1 VAGALSIQSLSKSYA
16 GLRAVDRVSLDAAD
30 GEFVTL
36 LGPSGSGKTTT
47 LQMVAGFVQ
56 PDQGRVFL
64 DGRELTGV
72 PAYRRNIGM
81 VFQNYALFP
90 HMTVEQNVA
99 FPLDAR
105 GIGRAESR
113 QRIARALEM
122 VGLSGLERRT
132 PRQLS
137 GGQQQRVALARAIV
151 FQPPLLLMD
160 EPLGA
165 LDKKLRDRL
174 QLEIMELSRGLGVT
188 VIYVTHDQEEAL
200 VMSNRIAVFH
210 RGRIEQ
216 IGSPSDLYERPAS
229 VFVAGFIGESNMF
242 MGDLE
247 LDGDA
252 AAVRAGNRVLRVDAC
267 AARQALA
274 SGKQATVVVRPERLR
289 VHPAASAPLQEPESK
304 TAARLPGRIREA
316 IYLGAVRK
324 YVVDLGDG
332 TRVAARVPTEL
343 DGTQLSAGD
352 EVLVSWDL
360 DRGIVLPGGSDGA
373 DVSGEPSSVETR
385 SAGGAEV
392 RDDRGPA

>member
-1 VAGALSIQSLSKSYA
+1 VAGTLNIREVSKTY
-16 GLRAVDRVSLDAAD
+16 GDVRAVDRVSLDVAA

-47 LQMVAGFVQ
+47 LQMVTGFVE
-56 PDQGRVFL
+56 PDEGQIFL

-72 PAYRRNIGM
+72 ASYRRNIGM

-90 HMTVEQNVA
+90 HMTVEQNIA

-105 GIGRAESR
+105 GVGRTESR
-113 QRIARALEM
+113 KRIARALDM
-122 VGLSGLERRT
+122 VGLSGFERRT

-174 QLEIMELSRGLGVT
+174 QLEIMDLSRSLGVT

-200 VMSNRIAVFH
+200 VMSNRIAIFH

-216 IGSPSDLYERPAS
+216 IGTPSDLYERPRS

-242 MGDLE
+242 MGTLE
-247 LDGDA
+247 AAGER
-252 AAVRAGNRVLRVDAC
+252 AAVRAGAWTLRVDGR
-267 AARQALA
+267 AAGQAGA
-274 SGKQATVVVRPERLR
+274 PGQTVTVVVRPERLR
-289 VHPAASAPLQEPESK
+289 IERAATVQKAEPAANL
-304 TAARLPGRIREA
+304 AAALPGRIHEA
-316 IYLGAVRK
+316 IYLGALRK
-324 YVVDLGDG
+324 YVIDLPGGMRLISRVQTETDG
-332 TRVAARVPTEL
+332 S
-343 DGTQLSAGD
+343 QLSVGD
-352 EVLVSWDL
+352 EVIVSWTI
-360 DRGIVLPGGSDGA
+360 DRGIVLPGGAETTELYGQTDLPEPRYTARGK
-373 DVSGEPSSVETR
+373 DVV
-385 SAGGAEV
+385 
-392 RDDRGPA
+392 

>member
-1 VAGALSIQSLSKSYA
+1 MAGALSVQSLSKSYA

-56 PDQGRVFL
+56 PDAGRVFL

-90 HMTVEQNVA
+90 HMTVEQNIA

-105 GIGRAESR
+105 GIARAESR
-113 QRIARALEM
+113 QRIGRALEM
-122 VGLSGLERRT
+122 VGLSGLEGRT

-216 IGSPSDLYERPAS
+216 IGAPSDLYERPTS

-242 MGDLE
+242 TGDLE
-247 LDGDA
+247 LNGDA
-252 AAVRAGNRVLRVDAC
+252 AAVRAGNLVLRVDAC
-267 AARQALA
+267 AARQVAA
-274 SGKQATVVVRPERLR
+274 SGKQATIVVRPERLR
-289 VHPAASAPLQEPESK
+289 VHSAASNRPEES
-304 TAARLPGRIREA
+304 
-316 IYLGAVRK
+316 
-324 YVVDLGDG
+324 
-332 TRVAARVPTEL
+332 
-343 DGTQLSAGD
+343 
-352 EVLVSWDL
+352 
-360 DRGIVLPGGSDGA
+360 
-373 DVSGEPSSVETR
+373 
-385 SAGGAEV
+385 
-392 RDDRGPA
+392 

>member
-1 VAGALSIQSLSKSYA
+1 VAGALSIQSVSKTY
-16 GLRAVDRVSLDAAD
+16 GDVRAVDRVSLEVAA

-47 LQMVAGFVQ
+47 LQMVTGFIE
-56 PDQGRVFL
+56 PDEGRIFL
-64 DGRELTGV
+64 DGLELTGV
-72 PAYRRNIGM
+72 ASYRRNIGM

-90 HMTVEQNVA
+90 HMTVEQNIA

-105 GIGRAESR
+105 GFGRAESR
-113 QRIARALEM
+113 QRITRALDM
-122 VGLSGLERRT
+122 VGLTGFERRT

-174 QLEIMELSRGLGVT
+174 QLEIMELSRSLGVT

-216 IGSPSDLYERPAS
+216 IGTPTDLYEKPRS

-242 MGDLE
+242 MGELE
-247 LDGDA
+247 FDGHA
-252 AAVRAGNRVLRVDAC
+252 AAVRAGQWTIRVDARSAELASRSGRTVTLVVRPDRLRVDP
-267 AARQALA
+267 AAA
-274 SGKQATVVVRPERLR
+274 VRPVE
-289 VHPAASAPLQEPESK
+289 PGATKAA
-304 TAARLPGRIREA
+304 TLPGRVREA
-316 IYLGAVRK
+316 IYLGPLRK
-324 YVVDLGDG
+324 YVVDLADG
-332 TRVAARVPTEL
+332 IRLISRVQTEM
-343 DGTQLSAGD
+343 DGSQLSAGD
-352 EVLVSWDL
+352 EVWVSWDI
-360 DRGIVLPGGSDGA
+360 DCGIVLPGSA
-373 DVSGEPSSVETR
+373 DAAELFGQADSAEAGENPSSTR
-385 SAGGAEV
+385 E
-392 RDDRGPA
+392 

>member
-1 VAGALSIQSLSKSYA
+1 VAGALSIQSLGKSYA

-56 PDQGRVFL
+56 PDAGRVFL

-90 HMTVEQNVA
+90 HMTVEQNIA

-113 QRIARALEM
+113 QRVARALEM

-216 IGSPSDLYERPAS
+216 IGAPSDLYERPAS

-242 MGDLE
+242 TGDLE
-247 LDGDA
+247 LNGDA
-252 AAVRAGNRVLRVDAC
+252 AAVRAGNWMLRVDGC
-267 AARQALA
+267 AARQASA
-274 SGKQATVVVRPERLR
+274 SGRQATVVVRPERLR
-289 VHPAASAPLQEPESK
+289 VQSAASNRPEESEGK
-304 TAARLPGRIREA
+304 MAARLPGRIREA
-316 IYLGAVRK
+316 IYLGAIRK

-332 TRVAARVPTEL
+332 SRVAARVPTEL
-343 DGTQLSAGD
+343 DGSNLSVGSD
-352 EVLVSWDL
+352 VMVSWQI
-360 DRGIVLPGGSDGA
+360 DRGIVLPGGADAGDGG
-373 DVSGEPSSVETR
+373 DPSEPR
-385 SAGGAEV
+385 ALQK
-392 RDDRGPA
+392 DGPEG